1 MENKT
6 LVVEK
11 VISKDGTQIAFE
23 RIGEG
28 PTLVLVDGAF
38 GQRAMDAD
46 KTNLA
51 KQPALVEHFTVF
63 RYDRRGR
70 GESTDTQPFS
80 VQREIEDIEA
90 LIEKGGGAAFL
101 YGISSGAAL
110 ALEATVALGNKVKK
124 LAIYE
129 APYNNEEM
137 GRKNWVDYRKK
148 LDEYLPDRKGDAV
161 GAFMMLL
168 GMPAEHLEGMRQS
181 PMWPML
187 ESVAH
192 TLEYDAAAMGAEAA
206 VPVEKAKQIQVPTL
220 VMDGSA
226 TEWPFMHVTA
236 QKLAEAIPNARYQTL
251 EGQTHEVSADVLA
264 PVLIEF
270 FTGK

>member
-1 MENKT
+1 METKT
-6 LVVEK
+6 FTVETVK
-11 VISKDGTQIAFE
+11 SKDGTQIAFE
-23 RIGEG
+23 RIGRG
-28 PTLVLVDGAF
+28 PSLVLVGGAF
-38 GQRAMDAD
+38 EHRAMDSETA
-46 KTNLA
+46 KLA
-51 KQPALVEHFTVF
+51 RLPLLAQQFTILH
-63 RYDRRGR
+63 YDRRGR
-70 GESTDTQPFS
+70 GESTDTLPFS

-90 LIEKGGGAAFL
+90 LIEEGSGAAYL

-110 ALEATVALGNKVKK
+110 ALEAVVALGIKVKK

-129 APYNNEEM
+129 APYNDEETS
-137 GRKNWVDYRKK
+137 RKNWVDYRKK

-168 GMPAEHLEGMRQS
+168 GMPAENLEGMKQS

-192 TLEYDAAAMGAEAA
+192 TLAYDAAAMGAEAA
-206 VPVEKAKQIQVPTL
+206 VPVEKAKQIKVPTL

-226 TEWPFMHVTA
+226 TEWPFLHVTA
-236 QKLAEAIPNARYQTL
+236 QKLAKAIPNALHRTL
-251 EGQTHEVSADVLA
+251 EGQTHEVSADMLA

-270 FTGK
+270 FTKK